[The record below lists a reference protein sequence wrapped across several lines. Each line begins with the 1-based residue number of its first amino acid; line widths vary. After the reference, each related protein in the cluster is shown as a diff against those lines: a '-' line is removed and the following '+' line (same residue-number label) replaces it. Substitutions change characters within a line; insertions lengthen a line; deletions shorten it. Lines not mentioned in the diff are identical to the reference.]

1 MVGKIDAINAQGKNI
16 ILTGFMGTGKSAVG
30 RILARRLKRR
40 LLDTDTLVELLTGM
54 PIPVI
59 FERFG
64 ESYFR
69 DRESEVIAGL
79 ERHPAGT
86 LVVATGGGVV
96 LREANMASLEKHGLI
111 VLLTASVDAILQ
123 RTAKSDDRP
132 LLRAP
137 DARERVTTL
146 LQQREPFYR
155 RHHLAVDTTGKSPA
169 AVADQIMARLGMKN

>member
-1 MVGKIDAINAQGKNI
+1 MVGKIDVREKNI

-40 LLDTDTLVELLTGM
+40 LLDTDTLVEELTGM
-54 PIPVI
+54 SIPVI
-59 FERFG
+59 FDRFG
-64 ESYFR
+64 ETYFR
-69 DRESEVIAGL
+69 DRESEVVAGL
-79 ERHPAGT
+79 ERQPPGT

-96 LREANMASLEKHGLI
+96 LREANMASLEKHGVI

-123 RTAKSDDRP
+123 RTARSDDRP
-132 LLRAP
+132 LLRVP
-137 DARERVTTL
+137 DARERVASL

-169 AVADQIMARLGMKN
+169 AVSGEIISHLGMKN

>member
-1 MVGKIDAINAQGKNI
+1 M
-16 ILTGFMGTGKSAVG
+16 
-30 RILARRLKRR
+30 
-40 LLDTDTLVELLTGM
+40 
-54 PIPVI
+54 
-59 FERFG
+59 
-64 ESYFR
+64 
-69 DRESEVIAGL
+69 
-79 ERHPAGT
+79 
-86 LVVATGGGVV
+86 

>member
-1 MVGKIDAINAQGKNI
+1 M
-16 ILTGFMGTGKSAVG
+16 
-30 RILARRLKRR
+30 KRR
-40 LLDTDTLVELLTGM
+40 LLDTDTLVELLTGL

-111 VLLTASVDAILQ
+111 VLLTASVAAILQ
-123 RTAKSDDRP
+123 RTSKA
-132 LLRAP
+132 
-137 DARERVTTL
+137 TTACCTRRGCAGHFP
-146 LQQREPFYR
+146 LQQREPYYR
-155 RHHLAVDTTGKSPA
+155 RHHLAVDTTAKSPA
-169 AVADQIMARLGMKN
+169 AVAAQIITQLGMKK